1 MESYEKTT
9 GGKMLA
15 IAHNGNLS
23 DGLMFDDVTL
33 TSKKPLDKGYAE
45 RRMRWE
51 PTPSSLV

>member
-33 TSKKPLDKGYAE
+33 TSKEPLDKGYAE

-51 PTPSSLV
+51 LTLSSLA